1 MSSDMTDRT
10 AVVTGAASGNG
21 RAIALAL
28 AEAGADVVVADVR
41 AEPREGGT
49 PTHERIQSETDRE
62 TRVVDCDVTDRDD
75 LVKAVEAAEAF
86 GGLDVMV
93 NNAGI
98 IRTGSI
104 DDLTTADFEA
114 VMDVNV
120 KGVFLGSQVAAERLR
135 GRGGAIV
142 NLSSMVGIVG
152 AAKNTLYCASKGAVR
167 LFTYALAAELGPD
180 GVRVNAVHPGPVDT
194 EMIREDAPIV
204 GTERGDTYEGTIPLG
219 RFGRPEDVAEAV
231 VYLASDRAS
240 YVTGSSLVVDGG
252 LTNTGGVS
260 QIDPGK

>member
-1 MSSDMTDRT
+1 MSSDLTDQA

-21 RAIALAL
+21 RAIALAM
-28 AEAGADVVVADVR
+28 ADAGADVVVADVR
-41 AEPREGGT
+41 EEPRAGGT
-49 PTHERIQSETDRE
+49 PTHERIEDETDRE
-62 TRVVDCDVTDRDD
+62 ARFVDCDVTERGD
-75 LVKAVEAAEAF
+75 LVGAVDAAEAF

-98 IRTGSI
+98 IRTGPI
-104 DDLTTADFEA
+104 GDLTEADFEA

-120 KGVFLGSQVAAERLR
+120 MGVFLGSQVAAERLR

-152 AAKNTLYCASKGAVR
+152 AAKNSLYCASKGAVR

-194 EMIREDAPIV
+194 AMIREDAPIV
-204 GTERGDTYEGTIPLG
+204 GTERGDVYEETIPLG

-231 VYLASDRAS
+231 VYLASDRAG

-252 LTNTGGVS
+252 LANTGGVS
-260 QIDPGK
+260 RIDPEG